1 MELLS
6 AHQEQLKSFQA
17 APPPPSTA
25 PTKPKKLRRST
36 RACDFCHRRSIR
48 CKSSETP
55 GRCQNCCDFDVA
67 CTYDRPAKKRGVK
80 AANPVAGPGTGA
92 FKDER
97 DEGTQHANLLLH
109 LTQENVHRHHQ
120 GLPYIT
126 PARNAGPSG
135 TQVEA
140 DGLVGFALDK
150 EHREMVLNNRDK
162 VANLV
167 AVYFEVVYPIF
178 PLFHRRTLLRKIAA
192 RDYLKDRALFATVMS
207 ICALCSARIR
217 DGALPPGRWDQTYFS
232 QPSAEFFLLAARD
245 VLPSELA
252 DLRGMDY
259 MRCCAML
266 ALYGIQVGR
275 TEIMHQYL
283 GLYHSLI
290 AMDGMHDEKNWPDT
304 GIVELEL
311 RRRLVCGPCISLII

>member
-6 AHQEQLKSFQA
+6 AHQEQLQAFQ
-17 APPPPSTA
+17 PPPQPAAA

-48 CKSSETP
+48 CKPSETP

-80 AANPVAGPGTGA
+80 AANPAPA
-92 FKDER
+92 KDER

-109 LTQENVHRHHQ
+109 LTQENVHRQHQ

-126 PARNAGPSG
+126 PPKNAAPTG
-135 TQVEA
+135 TKVEP

-150 EHREMVLNNRDK
+150 DHREMVLNNRDK
-162 VANLV
+162 ISNLV
-167 AVYFEVVYPIF
+167 GVYFEVVYPIF
-178 PLFHRRTLLRKIAA
+178 PLFHRRTLLRKIVA
-192 RDYLKDRALFATVMS
+192 RDYLRDRALFATVMS

-217 DGALPPGRWDQTYFS
+217 DGALPSGRWDPTYFS
-232 QPSAEFFLLAARD
+232 QPSAEIFLAAARD
-245 VLPSELA
+245 VLPTELA

-266 ALYGIQVGR
+266 ALYSIQVGR

-283 GLYHSLI
+283 GLYHALI

-311 RRRLVCGPCISLII
+311 RRRLVCYDFDLMF